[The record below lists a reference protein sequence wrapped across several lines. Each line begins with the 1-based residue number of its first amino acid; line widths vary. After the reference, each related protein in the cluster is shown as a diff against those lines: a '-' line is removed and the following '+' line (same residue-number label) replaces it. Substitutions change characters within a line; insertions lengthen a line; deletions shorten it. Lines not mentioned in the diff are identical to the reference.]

1 MPSTTF
7 QSIVKLKDKLQRN
20 ERLLKSVNLFLKQ
33 IHMEKGDIITHELE
47 VQYDDDEHSGT
58 IFKKKKNNHERN
70 YK

>member
-1 MPSTTF
+1 
-7 QSIVKLKDKLQRN
+7 
-20 ERLLKSVNLFLKQ
+20 
-33 IHMEKGDIITHELE
+33 MEKGDIITHELE